1 MKRSLIDEG
10 LSKLEYGIESDVPQ
24 NLLYKILV
32 SDVAKLSTTW
42 RSIKIAD
49 VLASPTFKP
58 LTRQPKGRGQL
69 AIGAKTPT
77 KLFYYPI
84 LSHLYEQGGSSKIS
98 HVYRHVE
105 ANQIFTT
112 EDIEVIGGAKQ
123 EPRWCVTLRWAKEEL
138 IQKGLIR
145 RKSVRGVWEL
155 TAAGMRWFEKNV
167 QKG

>member
-24 NLLYKILV
+24 NLVYKILV

-49 VLASPTFKP
+49 IIAAPKFKS
-58 LTRQPKGRGQL
+58 LTRQPKGRRQL
-69 AIGAKTPT
+69 AVGAKTPT

-84 LSHLYEQGGSSKIS
+84 LSHLYESGGASLIA
-98 HVYRHVE
+98 HVYDHVE
-105 ANQIFTT
+105 SNQIFTT
-112 EDIEVIGGAKQ
+112 EDIEVVGGAKQ
-123 EPRWCVTLRWAKEEL
+123 EPRWRVTLRWAKEEL
-138 IQKGLIR
+138 IQKGFIR
-145 RKSVRGVWEL
+145 RKSARGVWAL

-167 QKG
+167 KKG